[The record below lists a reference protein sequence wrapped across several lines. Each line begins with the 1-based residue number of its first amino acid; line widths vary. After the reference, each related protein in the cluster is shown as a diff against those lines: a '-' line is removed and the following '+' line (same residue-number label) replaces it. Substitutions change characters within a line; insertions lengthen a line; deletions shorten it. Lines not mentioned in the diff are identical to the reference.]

1 MPECDT
7 HSQAIE
13 STPRAP
19 KIAPEQRSAPASP
32 RRRTAR
38 RACSRTASM
47 LGAGRLCPLCESA
60 IRDRGPRDRL
70 QTPGEIKGGVLHFR
84 DGSVEILH

>member
-32 RRRTAR
+32 RRRTAPR
-38 RACSRTASM
+38 VCSRSANA
-47 LGAGRLCPLCESA
+47 LGFQAMSA
-60 IRDRGPRDRL
+60 ALVR
-70 QTPGEIKGGVLHFR
+70 
-84 DGSVEILH
+84 VETLA